1 MLEDLDLLA
10 KSRAAMEGMLASYS
24 RGLAVCASS
33 SGRAPNEGVYF
44 AEVDSRSGLLVLE
57 RLKLDSL
64 DAHVCG

>member
-1 MLEDLDLLA
+1 
-10 KSRAAMEGMLASYS
+10 
-24 RGLAVCASS
+24 
-33 SGRAPNEGVYF
+33 VYF